1 MTSSDEDEQ
10 PCSSA
15 TGDLDESNDP
25 IAAQS
30 QSVSSATVSA
40 IDEDKTDASNQREPD
55 PTPPGKLV
63 STKYI
68 ITYNHININL

>member
-10 PCSSA
+10 QCSSA

-30 QSVSSATVSA
+30 QSASLATVSA
-40 IDEDKTDASNQREPD
+40 IDDDKTDASNQREPD
-55 PTPPGKLV
+55 PTPPGKCDRPGQNQP
-63 STKYI
+63 YCGE
-68 ITYNHININL
+68 NDF